1 MAASDEAT
9 TSKHV
14 EQKLLLKLN
23 VANKNKSH
31 LVIKFTCQLAS
42 ELLPDT

>member
-1 MAASDEAT
+1 MEASDEAT

-14 EQKLLLKLN
+14 KLN

-31 LVIKFTCQLAS
+31 VVNKFTSQLAS
-42 ELLPDT
+42 ELFA